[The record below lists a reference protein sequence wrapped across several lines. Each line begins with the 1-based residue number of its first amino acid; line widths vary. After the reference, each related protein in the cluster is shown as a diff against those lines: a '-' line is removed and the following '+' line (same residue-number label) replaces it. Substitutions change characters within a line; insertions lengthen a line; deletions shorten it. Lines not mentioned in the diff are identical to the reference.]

1 MNRPDIVFFDLDH
14 TLIDTD
20 CEWAW
25 KNMLADMGLV
35 PDSQRARQDR
45 YMELHAEGKTPA
57 EEYLD
62 FILSDFTGNTP
73 ERMAGLAGRN
83 FDANIRHTVFDQAAD
98 AIADVLSAGGK
109 PVLLSGSVRPVL
121 EPVAAHLGFG
131 EILCTELEVVEGRFS
146 GRLASDFCI
155 REGKLKRARD
165 YCAHHGHSMREAGF
179 FGDSLSDVQMFEQVG
194 QATVVN
200 PRARLTRRARQNGW
214 RVVRW
219 GKPSEPR

>member
-1 MNRPDIVFFDLDH
+1 MNSPGIVFFDLDH

-62 FILSDFTGNTP
+62 FILGDFVGNTT
-73 ERMAGLAGRN
+73 ERMSGLARRN
-83 FDANIRHTVFDQAAD
+83 FDVNIRQTVFRQAVD
-98 AIADVLSAGGK
+98 GIEGVLSTGGK
-109 PVLLSGSVRPVL
+109 PVLLSGSVRPIL
-121 EPVAAHLGFG
+121 EPVAAHLGFE
-131 EILCTELEVVEGRFS
+131 EILCSELEVIEGRFS
-146 GRLASDFCI
+146 GRLASEFCI

-165 YCAHHGHSMREAGF
+165 YCAQQGRSLRETGF

-200 PRARLTRRARQNGW
+200 PRPRLARLAKQNGW
-214 RVVRW
+214 RVVHWER
-219 GKPSEPR
+219 PPAPR